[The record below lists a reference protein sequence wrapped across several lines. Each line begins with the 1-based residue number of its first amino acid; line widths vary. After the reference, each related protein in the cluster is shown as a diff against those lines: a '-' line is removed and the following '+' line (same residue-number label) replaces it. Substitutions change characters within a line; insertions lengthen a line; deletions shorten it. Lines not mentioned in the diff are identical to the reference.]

1 MIIFIRILQAF
12 FRLFLPKK
20 DTTNMFKVI
29 LQEFY
34 SNLVILCRGVTLDHV
49 IFTILRR
56 VFVRVE
62 GWGEGGLRM
71 AMAISLLQRTKS
83 PLTFFITGLIMCKS
97 F

>member
-1 MIIFIRILQAF
+1 
-12 FRLFLPKK
+12 
-20 DTTNMFKVI
+20 MFKVI

-34 SNLVILCRGVTLDHV
+34 SNLVILCRGVTLEHV
-49 IFTILRR
+49 IFTILRSLGLR
-56 VFVRVE
+56 DV
-62 GWGEGGLRM
+62 GKGGLRM